1 MIDNT
6 EDIIDSR
13 DVHERISEMEMEAT
27 SRWEEATE
35 FPEGEGPSYGELAA
49 VDHAKWL
56 DEEDADEYR
65 ALKALEAEGENAA
78 ADWFHGATLIRED
91 YFEDYAR
98 QLAEDI
104 GAIDPDANWPLGC
117 IDWEKAANEL
127 LIDYTSVEFDGV
139 TYWVR

>member
-13 DVHERISEMEMEAT
+13 DIIERISEMELEAT

-49 VDHAKWL
+49 VDHAAWL
-56 DEEDADEYR
+56 EEDAEEYR
-65 ALKALEAEGENAA
+65 ALKALEEQAEGYS
-78 ADWFHGATLIRED
+78 DWIHGATLIRDD
-91 YFEDYAR
+91 YFQEYAE

-104 GAIDPDANWPLGC
+104 HGDGIRDASWPFCC
-117 IDWEKAANEL
+117 IDWEKAATEL
-127 LIDYTSVEFDGV
+127 QMDYTSIDFDGV

>member
-6 EDIIDSR
+6 EDYIDSR
-13 DVHERISEMEMEAT
+13 EVIDRISEMELEAT

-49 VDHAKWL
+49 VDHAAWL

-65 ALKALEAEGENAA
+65 ALKALEEQAEGYS
-78 ADWFHGATLIRED
+78 DWLHGATLIRD
-91 YFEDYAR
+91 SYFETYAR
-98 QLAEDI
+98 EMAEDLYGREI
-104 GAIDPDANWPLGC
+104 GEGAWPFYC
-117 IDWEKAANEL
+117 IDWEKAASEL
-127 LIDYTSVEFDGV
+127 QVDYTSVEFDGV